1 MPLYASA
8 FFVPTSAGV
17 PYILEDVYLRGGY
30 RSVATIADRDAIK
43 SAARKQGAIVYVRED
58 TTLYWLPDTVV
69 AGADAWK
76 PFDVTRYVNFV
87 WDAPLS
93 LDTETEPGKFH
104 VKIEGKRIVPVILEE
119 HAGFVL
125 IAGEGGNPVWAKL
138 DALPNRDAAAA
149 GHALILDAQKNP
161 IWGAVSSLP
170 STEGVAQGSALVV
183 DSEGDA
189 VWGEAAKKARITPE
203 HSPGPIIAAGTAQ
216 FELAL
221 NSQFGAVLR
230 LAVSHPDLVVELHR
244 AETFDDTNPYTFISS
259 VAKLEDDGITVLEG
273 GEIQKSRRYGFF
285 EAAAAVEP
293 KMYVKIT
300 NEGQDSVE
308 PTLYLTFLPME

>member
-17 PYILEDVYLRGGY
+17 PYILEDIYLRGGY
-30 RSVATIADRDAIK
+30 RSVATIAERDAIK

-58 TTLYWLPDTVV
+58 TTLYWLPNPTV

-87 WDAPLS
+87 WDEPLS
-93 LDTETEPGKFH
+93 LDTTTEEGKFH
-104 VKIEGKRIVPVILEE
+104 VKIAGERIVPVILEE

-125 IAGEGGNPVWAKL
+125 IAGQDGPVWAKL
-138 DALPNRDAAAA
+138 DALPARDAAAV

-203 HSPGPIIAAGTAQ
+203 YSPGTIIAAGTAQ

-244 AETFDDTNPYTFISS
+244 SEAFDDSNPYAFISS

-285 EAAAAVEP
+285 EAASASAP

>member
-17 PYILEDVYLRGGY
+17 PYILEDIYLRGGY

-69 AGADAWK
+69 AGSDAWK

-87 WDAPLS
+87 WDDPLS
-93 LDTETEPGKFH
+93 LDTEAEEGKFH
-104 VKIEGKRIVPVILEE
+104 VKIDEKRIVPVILEE

-125 IAGEGGNPVWAKL
+125 TAGENGPVWVKL
-138 DALPNRDAAAA
+138 DALPARDAAAA

-170 STEGVAQGSALVV
+170 STQGVAQGSALVV
-183 DSEGDA
+183 DSEGAA

-203 HSPGPIIAAGTAQ
+203 HSPGPIVAAGSAQ
-216 FELAL
+216 FELTL

-273 GEIQKSRRYGFF
+273 GEVQRSRRYGFF
-285 EAAAAVEP
+285 EAAVAATP

-300 NEGQDSVE
+300 NEGQDPVE